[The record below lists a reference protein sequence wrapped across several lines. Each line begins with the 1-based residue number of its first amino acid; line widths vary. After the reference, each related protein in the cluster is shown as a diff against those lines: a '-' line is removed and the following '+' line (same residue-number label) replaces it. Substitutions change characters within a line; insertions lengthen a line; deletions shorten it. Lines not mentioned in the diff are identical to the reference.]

1 MRRSPALP
9 LLILDCDGVLIRS
22 ERANLAYYNHLFR
35 AFGLPEVDEHDRE
48 RVLRL
53 HTLSTPQV
61 IDAFFPPEL
70 RDRAREFAREVDY
83 ARFVPL
89 LEAEPGWHEVLAE
102 RAGFERVAVA
112 TNRGRSARAVLDA
125 VGLLPLVDRVVTV
138 EEVARPKP
146 HPDLLHRCLE
156 VFGVPPAGSVYVGD
170 SDLDRRAA
178 AATGIPFVGFGNG
191 GAPAIREPRELG
203 PVLGKLA
210 QSRSFGSIRGQQENP

>member
-1 MRRSPALP
+1 MRRAPDLP

-35 AFGLPEVDEHDRE
+35 AFGLPEVGGDDRE
-48 RVLRL
+48 RVRKL

-61 IDAFFPPEL
+61 IDTFFPPEL
-70 RDRAREFAREVDY
+70 RQRARELARRVDY
-83 ARFVPL
+83 TRFVPL
-89 LEAEPGWHEVLAE
+89 LEAEPGWHEVLTE
-102 RAGFERVAVA
+102 RQGFERVAVA

-156 VFGVPPAGSVYVGD
+156 VFGVPPARSAYVGD

-178 AATGIPFVGFGNG
+178 AAAGVPFVAYGNG
-191 GAPAIREPRELG
+191 GGPGIREPGELG
-203 PVLGKLA
+203 PALGKLA
-210 QSRSFGSIRGQQENP
+210 QSRSFGSIRGQEENP